1 MKQKQTPHNIILAK
15 TTSNYLPEKPVLRQ
29 TCFLFLK
36 NGKQVTCSAE
46 PEVDKKSFFFSDS
59 PGSNAFTFFVILFV
73 LWDTKIQGVQL
84 LSVLFISTVSF
95 KKC

>member
-1 MKQKQTPHNIILAK
+1 MKQKQTPHDIILAK

-84 LSVLFISTVSF
+84 LSVLFISTVS
-95 KKC
+95 